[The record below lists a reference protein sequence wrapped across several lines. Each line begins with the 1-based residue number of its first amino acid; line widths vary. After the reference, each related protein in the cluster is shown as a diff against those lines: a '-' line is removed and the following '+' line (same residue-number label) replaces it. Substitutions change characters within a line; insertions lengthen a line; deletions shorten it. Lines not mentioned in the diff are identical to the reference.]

1 MGQSMGY
8 SVYSKINRQEF
19 HEVLIAPSSGKFTII
34 DRMENENFPP
44 EEVFV
49 KYPAGSLINITRKSA
64 DSKTVTG
71 SHNAVQADSA
81 IF

>member
-1 MGQSMGY
+1 MGY

-19 HEVLIAPSSGKFTII
+19 QEVIIAPSSAKITII

-44 EEVFV
+44 DEVFV
-49 KYPAGSLINITRKSA
+49 RYPVGSMINIIRKST

-71 SHNAVQADSA
+71 SNNNVQADSA